1 MAFALKPISRMNR
14 RHPFLKALRLPKR
27 MISFGI
33 LRLLGWRI
41 INNLQPEIRKAVILV
56 APHTSNMDFILG
68 RLGYNYLDFKGNFL
82 IKKEFFFF
90 PIGPFLKAMGGIPVD
105 RKNPGNLIDL
115 LVERFAHKRDMI
127 LTITPEGTR
136 KKVKIWKKGFHQ
148 IALAANVPVIFVT
161 LDYSKKIAT
170 VSPAFI
176 PDPEYT
182 VILQQIREHYKD
194 IKGRHP
200 EKFSLPQ

>member
-1 MAFALKPISRMNR
+1 MVFKSKMNR
-14 RHPFLKALRLPKR
+14 QHPILKALRYPGR
-27 MISFGI
+27 MISYSI

-41 INNLQPEIRKAVILV
+41 VSNLQPEIRKAVILV

-90 PIGPFLKAMGGIPVD
+90 PVGLFLKAMGGIPVD
-105 RKNPGNLIDL
+105 RKNPGKLVETLI
-115 LVERFAHKRDMI
+115 ERFARKNEVI

-136 KKVKIWKKGFHQ
+136 KKVKTWKKGFHQ
-148 IALAANVPVIFVT
+148 IAMAANVPLIFVT
-161 LDYSKKIAT
+161 LDYSKKLAT
-170 VSPAFI
+170 ISPAFI
-176 PDPEYT
+176 PDEDYN
-182 VILQQIREHYKD
+182 VVLQQIREHYKD